1 MLQNLKNLK
10 RKKNRPLFNEFLDF
24 SPGIEKSYIKV
35 VVVFRVRG
43 EKLTES

>member
-10 RKKNRPLFNEFLDF
+10 RPFFNEFLDF

-35 VVVFRVRG
+35 AVMFRVRG
-43 EKLTES
+43 